1 MKVKEM
7 KVNNIPEKFIKDV
20 ERQLNNLANL
30 NLSKVKWKTA
40 DEITF
45 EWYLVATRNSFR
57 VF

>member
-30 NLSKVKWKTA
+30 NLSKVK
-40 DEITF
+40 
-45 EWYLVATRNSFR
+45 
-57 VF
+57 